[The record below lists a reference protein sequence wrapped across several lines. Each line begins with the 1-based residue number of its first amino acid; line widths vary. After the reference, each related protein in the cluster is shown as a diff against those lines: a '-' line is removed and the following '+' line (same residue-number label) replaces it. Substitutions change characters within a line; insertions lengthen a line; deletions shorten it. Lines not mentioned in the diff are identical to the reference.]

1 MSWPPLGAL
10 TAALRSAAPRALAVM
25 VRRTGAFDDA
35 EDAVQEA
42 LVAAWTQWPREGIPD
57 NPAAWLVSVASRRY
71 VDMVRSDAARRAR
84 ERNSTLQEPGGAV
97 ASDVD
102 DTLCLFLLCCH
113 PSLSPASQMA
123 LTLRCVG
130 GLSTREIARGLLAAE
145 PAVAQRISRA
155 KAALRGVP
163 LDGVPQ
169 GTGPQGGGTDLADR
183 IPVLLDVLSLIHTE
197 AHSAVEGD
205 GITRPVLGAEA
216 LRLARLLLS
225 LSRPGD
231 PWRPEA
237 MGLVALMLLT
247 DARAPARVD
256 GDGVIVPLAQQDR
269 SLWRADLITEGAA
282 LLTDALTQERAG
294 RFQVR
299 AAIAAVHDE
308 AATAEDTDWR
318 QILGLYEVLCRL
330 DPGPVSE
337 LGRAVAAGQVLGP
350 VAGLQILAEWEDW
363 ASPLRVAAVRAHLL
377 DRAGR
382 TNEARREYELAARL
396 TRNGAERRWFLRT
409 AAAAAG

>member
-1 MSWPPLGAL
+1 MNPPPLGAL
-10 TAALRSAAPRALAVM
+10 TAAVRSATPRALAVM

-42 LVAAWTQWPREGIPD
+42 LAAAWTQWPREGVPD

-71 VDMVRSDAARRAR
+71 VDAVRSDAARRAR
-84 ERNSTLQEPGGAV
+84 EEKAAREEPGGPV
-97 ASDVD
+97 AQVD
-102 DTLCLFLLCCH
+102 DTLRLFLLCCH
-113 PSLSPASQMA
+113 PSLSRASQMA

-130 GLSTREIARGLLAAE
+130 GLTTREIARGLVSTE
-145 PAVAQRISRA
+145 STVAQRISRA
-155 KAALRGVP
+155 KASLRGVA
-163 LDGVPQ
+163 LDAG
-169 GTGPQGGGTDLADR
+169 GPLADR
-183 IPVLLDVLSLIHTE
+183 VPVLLDVLSLIHTE
-197 AHSAVEGD
+197 AHSAVEAEE
-205 GITRPVLGAEA
+205 IARPLLGSEA

-256 GDGVIVPLAQQDR
+256 GEGVLIPLAQQDR
-269 SLWRADLITEGAA
+269 TRWRADLIAEGAE
-282 LLTDALTQERAG
+282 LLTDALTLRAAG
-294 RFQVR
+294 RYQVR

-308 AATAEDTDWR
+308 AATAADTDWR
-318 QILGLYEVLCRL
+318 QILGLYEVLRRL

-337 LGRAVAAGQVLGP
+337 LGRAVAVGEVVGP
-350 VAGLQILAEWEDW
+350 DAGLQVVAAVEGR

-377 DRAGR
+377 GRAGR
-382 TNEARREYELAARL
+382 ADEARREYQRAAGL
-396 TRNGAERRWFLRT
+396 TRNGAERRWFRS
-409 AAAAAG
+409 AAGTVRRTPGR

>member
-1 MSWPPLGAL
+1 MSRPPLGAL
-10 TAALRSAAPRALAVM
+10 TAAVRSAAPRALAVM

-42 LVAAWTQWPREGIPD
+42 LLAAWGQWPREGMPE

-71 VDMVRSDAARRAR
+71 VDAVRSDAARRAR
-84 ERNSTLQEPGGAV
+84 EESATRQEPGRAV

-102 DTLCLFLLCCH
+102 DTLRLFLLCCH

-130 GLSTREIARGLLAAE
+130 GLTTREIARGLLATEAT
-145 PAVAQRISRA
+145 VAQRISRA
-155 KAALRGVP
+155 KATLRGVP
-163 LDGVPQ
+163 LEP
-169 GTGPQGGGTDLADR
+169 GGEMTER

-197 AHSAVEGD
+197 AHSAVEGED
-205 GITRPVLGAEA
+205 ITRPPLAAEA

-225 LSRPGD
+225 LGRPDD

-237 MGLVALMLLT
+237 AGLVALMLLT
-247 DARAPARVD
+247 DARAPARAD
-256 GDGVIVPLAQQDR
+256 RQGLLVPLAHQDR
-269 SLWRADLITEGAA
+269 SLWRADLIAEGVE

-294 RFQVR
+294 RYQVR

-308 AATAEDTDWR
+308 AETASGTDWR

-337 LGRAVAAGQVLGP
+337 LGRAVAVGEVAGP
-350 VAGLQILAEWEDW
+350 DAGLQVVAAVEGR

-377 DRAGR
+377 RRAGR
-382 TNEARREYELAARL
+382 ADEARDEYQRAAGL
-396 TRNGAERRWFLRT
+396 TRNGAERRWFRS
-409 AAAAAG
+409 AAGTVRRTPGR

>member
-1 MSWPPLGAL
+1 MNPSPLGAL
-10 TAALRSAAPRALAVM
+10 TAAVRSAAPRALAVM
-25 VRRTGAFDDA
+25 VRRTGAFDNA

-42 LVAAWTQWPREGIPD
+42 LLAAWAQWPREGIPD

-71 VDMVRSDAARRAR
+71 VDAVRSDAARRAR
-84 ERNSTLQEPGGAV
+84 EERSTLLDPGGAV

-102 DTLCLFLLCCH
+102 DTLRLFLLCCH
-113 PSLSPASQMA
+113 PSLPPASQMA

-130 GLSTREIARGLLAAE
+130 GLTTREIARGLLAAE

-155 KAALRGVP
+155 KAALRGVS
-163 LDGVPQ
+163 LESAGA
-169 GTGPQGGGTDLADR
+169 LADR
-183 IPVLLDVLSLIHTE
+183 IPVLLDVLSLLHTE
-197 AHSAVEGD
+197 AHSAVEGED
-205 GITRPVLGAEA
+205 IMRPLLGAEA

-225 LSRPGD
+225 LARPDD

-256 GDGVIVPLAQQDR
+256 ADGVLVPLAHQDR
-269 SLWRADLITEGAA
+269 TLWRADRIAEGAA
-282 LLTDALTQERAG
+282 LLTDALMRERAE
-294 RFQVR
+294 RYQVR

-308 AATAEDTDWR
+308 AAIADETDWR

-337 LGRAVAAGQVLGP
+337 LGRAVAVGEVVSPA
-350 VAGLQILAEWEDW
+350 AGLQIVAAWVGR

-377 DRAGR
+377 DRADR
-382 TNEARREYELAARL
+382 TADARREYELAARL
-396 TRNGAERRWFLRT
+396 TRNGAERRWFLR
-409 AAAAAG
+409 AAGAR

>member
-1 MSWPPLGAL
+1 MNPAPLGAV
-10 TAALRSAAPRALAVM
+10 TAAARSAAPRALAVM
-25 VRRTGAFDDA
+25 VRRTGGFDDA

-42 LVAAWTQWPREGIPD
+42 LAAAWTQWPREGVPD

-71 VDMVRSDAARRAR
+71 VDAVRSDAARRAR
-84 ERNSTLQEPGGAV
+84 EEKAAREEPGGPIAQ
-97 ASDVD
+97 VD
-102 DTLCLFLLCCH
+102 DTLRLFLLCCH
-113 PSLSPASQMA
+113 PSLSRASQMA

-130 GLSTREIARGLLAAE
+130 GLTTREIARGLVSTE
-145 PAVAQRISRA
+145 STVAQRISRA
-155 KAALRGVP
+155 KATLRGVP
-163 LDGVPQ
+163 LEA
-169 GTGPQGGGTDLADR
+169 GGELADR

-205 GITRPVLGAEA
+205 DITRPLLGAEA
-216 LRLARLLLS
+216 MRLARLLLS

-237 MGLVALMLLT
+237 LGLVALMLLT

-256 GDGVIVPLAQQDR
+256 AAGALVPLAAQNR
-269 SLWRADLITEGAA
+269 SLWRADLIAEGSA
-282 LLTDALTQERAG
+282 LLIEALTQERAG
-294 RFQVR
+294 RYQVR

-308 AATAEDTDWR
+308 AAITDETDWR

-337 LGRAVAAGQVLGP
+337 LGRAVAVGEVVGP
-350 VAGLQILAEWEDW
+350 DAGLQVVAAVEGR

-377 DRAGR
+377 GRAGR
-382 TNEARREYELAARL
+382 ADEARREYQRAAGL
-396 TRNGAERRWFLRT
+396 TRNGAERRWFRS
-409 AAAAAG
+409 AAGTVRRTPGR